1 MRCITAFLFKR
12 CYSDGES
19 KGVDE
24 RRECSQLKRRRML
37 QYSSSD
43 TDVSIS
49 DELLASEFMKS
60 NIGED
65 SLMKDE
71 TNDNLQWILGL
82 SERCNVPRQMKTLK
96 LPVTIS
102 ITPCNKLRGSRT
114 YLSTPPK
121 LASSVAYPFALI
133 KPCGVQGDTTLKDIN
148 QRIHA
153 PFLLK
158 QEQSTGED
166 PSQCYPTSAFSGKPV
181 VVKTKIRTEGGKGS
195 ITIMR
200 TKG

>member
-12 CYSDGES
+12 YYSDGES

-37 QYSSSD
+37 QYNSSD

-60 NIGED
+60 NIRED

-133 KPCGVQGDTTLKDIN
+133 KPCG
-148 QRIHA
+148 RIHA

-158 QEQSTGED
+158 QEESMGED